1 MGYVSVLKAF
11 SSGEQVNIQLR
22 DGDTVGS
29 VASRVGAP
37 SGVIYRLNG
46 ASAKAEQ
53 PVGNGDTLIIN
64 VGKVAAG

>member
-1 MGYVSVLKAF
+1 MGFVTVLKAF

-46 ASAKAEQ
+46 QSAKAENTL
-53 PVGNGDTLIIN
+53 GNGDTLIIN

>member
-11 SSGEQVNIQLR
+11 SSGEQVNIQLH

-46 ASAKAEQ
+46 TSVKAEQ
-53 PVGNGDTLIIN
+53 VVGNGDTLIIN